1 MKKALLTGIATL
13 FLATGPA
20 NAQPWIDAAHNQRCI
35 SMGYKPGTAL
45 YLECR
50 KLLTAERFARQDRI
64 NRAVRNLSESLKST
78 QPQAMPPPPLPP
90 SPSTIYIL
98 PVR

>member
-1 MKKALLTGIATL
+1 MKKLLLTCVFGIV
-13 FLATGPA
+13 LAGPA

-35 SMGYKPGTAL
+35 NMGYKPGTAL

-64 NRAVRNLSESLKST
+64 RRALKDLNENLQSM
-78 QPQAMPPPPLPP
+78 QPKAMPPPPSLTT
-90 SPSTIYIL
+90 PSTIYVL